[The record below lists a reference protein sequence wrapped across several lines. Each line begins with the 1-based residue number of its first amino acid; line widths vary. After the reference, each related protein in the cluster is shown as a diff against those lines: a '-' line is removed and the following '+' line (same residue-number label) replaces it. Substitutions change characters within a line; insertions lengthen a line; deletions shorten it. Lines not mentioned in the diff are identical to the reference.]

1 MGSKT
6 PGGAGTEVKTVE
18 YWKYLAVLDEL
29 HPFASLTP
37 SSHRS
42 EHLSGYSAVR
52 PSDEQLEGVHTTPG
66 WSARHPR
73 SYFMRPPPPG
83 LALPLLPELAP
94 CNPSQARR
102 FLVGL
107 HGSPLPTPF
116 PTPLPT
122 PFPTPL
128 SSSMDPG
135 MPHPGMGSARDA
147 PSGEESYEYAREEAP
162 S

>member
-29 HPFASLTP
+29 HPFASLTHP
-37 SSHRS
+37 AHTAQSI
-42 EHLSGYSAVR
+42 SAVR
-52 PSDEQLEGVHTTPG
+52 PGDEQLEGVHTTPG

-73 SYFMRPPPPG
+73 SYFMRLPPG

-102 FLVGL
+102 FLEGL

-116 PTPLPT
+116 PTPP

-135 MPHPGMGSARDA
+135 MPRPGRGSARA
-147 PSGEESYEYAREEAP
+147 EGPS
-162 S
+162 